1 MFSGTFLI
9 FAMSIVTV
17 MHSTLLIFDLSG
29 GELFLIVL
37 AIIILFGP
45 KQIPVI
51 ARAIGKVMYE
61 VRTATNQIKQEVM
74 AEARNME
81 ETVQPAGDITQN
93 HSRDNKTPDKELN
106 KTELADTIQPD
117 PETTAAS
124 PSDKKDPKDSLT
136 KKKDS

>member
-1 MFSGTFLI
+1 MLNI
-9 FAMSIVTV
+9 F
-17 MHSTLLIFDLSG
+17 LIFDLSS

-74 AEARNME
+74 TEARSIE
-81 ETVQPAGDITQN
+81 EAVQPAGDLSEKATK
-93 HSRDNKTPDKELN
+93 DNNTADKELHQSEKVPEQE
-106 KTELADTIQPD
+106 KTTGTVLSDPIVSDNPNPD
-117 PETTAAS
+117 LS
-124 PSDKKDPKDSLT
+124 T